1 MAGIIISWIIIG
13 FALIRMAVSLVNVLS
28 KLNLSKAQHS
38 YDTLVS
44 VLIPARNEAHNLPQ
58 LLDALRNQDHGNL
71 EIIVYDDHSEDE
83 TAKVVKELANI
94 DDRIQLMQGDQLP
107 EGWLGKNYACH
118 QMASIANGDYFL
130 FLDADVS
137 VSKDL
142 ISKGLDFV
150 HKEQLALLSVF
161 PKQQI
166 FSIGERLTV
175 PLMNWILLTLLPM
188 ILIRK
193 SSRPSLAAANG
204 QFMWFEKNCYKRHKW
219 HEQVKDNLVEDIE
232 IIRMMKE
239 HNYNVCTLLG
249 NHDISC
255 RMYTSYK
262 EGLNGFAKNVVE
274 FFGGSSL
281 MAVLFAIIVVSGV
294 FIIPFYLEW
303 IVFISYLIMIVLTR
317 IFVSVASKQSVAKNL
332 FFHIPQIAT
341 FVVMVFKGVKVRLT
355 GSYRWKGRIIEKQ

>member
-1 MAGIIISWIIIG
+1 MTGIIISWIILG
-13 FALIRMAVSLVNVLS
+13 FALIRMAVSLVNMLT
-28 KLNLSKAQHS
+28 KLNLPKAELSHNE
-38 YDTLVS
+38 LVS
-44 VLIPARNEAHNLPQ
+44 VLIPARNEAHNLPP
-58 LLDALRNQDHGNL
+58 LLESLRKQEHDNL

-83 TAKVVKELANI
+83 TAGVVKKVAFN
-94 DDRIQLMQGDQLP
+94 DRRIQLMQGNKLP

-118 QMASIANGDYFL
+118 QMASKASGDYFL

-137 VSKDL
+137 VSKGL
-142 ISKGLDFV
+142 ISKALDFV
-150 HKEQLALLSVF
+150 KKEQLSLLSIF

-166 FSIGERLTV
+166 YSIGERLTV

-188 ILIRK
+188 VLIRK
-193 SSRPSLAAANG
+193 SSRHSLAAANG
-204 QFMWFEKNCYKRHKW
+204 QFMWFEKNCYQQHKW

-274 FFGGSSL
+274 FFGGSSV
-281 MAVLFAIIVVSGV
+281 MTVLFGFIVVSGV

-303 IVFISYLIMIVLTR
+303 IVFISYLIMIGLTR

-355 GSYRWKGRIIEKQ
+355 GSYSWKGRKIGK